1 MKYLNDQQSQQLRL
15 ADTADLRPNSN
26 EVLIATQASGI
37 NRADLLQLDGHY
49 PPPVG
54 ASDIIGLEVAGQV
67 LSAPPGCNFQ
77 VGDKVMALLSGGGY
91 AEQVCVDVGS
101 VMPMPANLSYVQ
113 AAAIPEAFIT
123 AYQALFTLGRLH
135 EKIAQNGE
143 PPVRVLIHAGAS
155 GVGTA
160 AIQLANLS
168 GAQVF
173 TTASSAQKLAAAKA
187 LGATH
192 LINYHQTSFSQYIKQ
207 ATGGA
212 GVDIIVDFIGGDYLS
227 KNINAA
233 ASDAVL
239 VNLAM
244 LGGRYGDTFDFAK
257 VLAKRLTLVGSTL
270 RNRSDRYKSDLIG
283 QFSHQFLDYF
293 ATGQLHPVIDSQYTY
308 KQVACAYQK
317 IRDNLT
323 IGKLVL
329 HSFDQ

>member
-173 TTASSAQKLAAAKA
+173 SLYYGLSSAVYVRSSARKNSAKWRA
-187 LGATH
+187 PRASTH
-192 LINYHQTSFSQYIKQ
+192 SRWGKR
-207 ATGGA
+207 
-212 GVDIIVDFIGGDYLS
+212 
-227 KNINAA
+227 
-233 ASDAVL
+233 
-239 VNLAM
+239 
-244 LGGRYGDTFDFAK
+244 GRHRGN
-257 VLAKRLTLVGSTL
+257 S
-270 RNRSDRYKSDLIG
+270 
-283 QFSHQFLDYF
+283 
-293 ATGQLHPVIDSQYTY
+293 
-308 KQVACAYQK
+308 
-317 IRDNLT
+317 
-323 IGKLVL
+323 IGKFKWRASIYHGKL
-329 HSFDQ
+329 SAKTRRG

>member
-1 MKYLNDQQSQQLRL
+1 
-15 ADTADLRPNSN
+15 
-26 EVLIATQASGI
+26 
-37 NRADLLQLDGHY
+37 
-49 PPPVG
+49 
-54 ASDIIGLEVAGQV
+54 
-67 LSAPPGCNFQ
+67 
-77 VGDKVMALLSGGGY
+77 
-91 AEQVCVDVGS
+91 
-101 VMPMPANLSYVQ
+101 
-113 AAAIPEAFIT
+113 
-123 AYQALFTLGRLH
+123 
-135 EKIAQNGE
+135 
-143 PPVRVLIHAGAS
+143 
-155 GVGTA
+155 
-160 AIQLANLS
+160 
-168 GAQVF
+168 
-173 TTASSAQKLAAAKA
+173 
-187 LGATH
+187 

-227 KNINAA
+227 QNINAA
-233 ASDAVL
+233 ANDAVL